1 MTHGFGIIGTGMI
14 ANFHAKAIQ
23 DLPDAKLVAC
33 YSRSF
38 EKAEAFANTHGCKA
52 YESLEEMLADPD
64 LTIVTICTPSGAHM
78 EPAVAA
84 AEAGKHVIIEKPL
97 EITLERCDA
106 IISACEKAGVRLA
119 AVFQSR
125 FHDGPQKLK
134 KAIDEGRFG
143 TLTLGDT
150 YVKWWRDQAYYDSGA
165 WRGTWDLDGGGAL
178 MNQAIHSVD
187 LLTWLMGPVKQIVA
201 MTDTLGHE
209 RIEVEDVAVAA
220 LRFENGALGTIEA
233 TTAAQPGYL
242 KKVEICGTEGSVTV
256 EEEDVTRWD
265 FAKRTAEDVE
275 IGQAMAKK
283 KSGGGG
289 ASDPKAI
296 GHHGHREL
304 FRQVLASI
312 DNDTPL
318 SIDGHEGRRA
328 VEIILGIYQA
338 AKTGR
343 AVSLPLKSGAGT
355 ATAAASS
362 DVDAG
367 TFSFGETDDGGDF
380 DGFGG
385 AAPSTSEPASLADR
399 ARAARPKGGAW
410 KAIRTM
416 LSIVIGGVVGIGG
429 AMLLL
434 SAIKPNEFKK
444 QVLNPLKSSTGWE
457 ISLPW
462 VPSDVPLPEED
473 DEDITPNPNPTFP
486 PMGGDV
492 MPPLPEEVDTPET
505 ASNDPLD
512 LDLPPGDDPLGLG
525 LDLDPEEM
533 LNPNPP
539 VPAAAG
545 PIALAGVEQISPSAL
560 DEHVGGLFEQVQP
573 PADSEDPTAP
583 PVLGPE
589 LYDALGTAGDLSA
602 RVDPEGENR
611 QSAIDGAQAL
621 FSRVARGRGNLNTLG
636 QLGLQR
642 FRSAPAEQPG
652 IAVAGEILHLE
663 LGKLSILHV
672 QPFGATQRIQVA
684 VTDRGDLAIGDL
696 VAVAGR
702 LLSDPSAKLPGYQ
715 GKANKVIFAPIVV
728 PIAPAEAQ

>member
-23 DLPDAKLVAC
+23 DLPNARLVAC

-38 EKAEAFANTHGCKA
+38 EKAEAFASANACKA

-106 IISACEKAGVRLA
+106 IIAACEKAGVKLA

-304 FRQVLASI
+304 FRQVLVSI
-312 DNDTPL
+312 DEDTPL
-318 SIDGHEGRRA
+318 EIDGHEGRRA
-328 VEIILGIYQA
+328 VEIILGIYRA
-338 AKTGR
+338 ARTGR
-343 AVSLPLKSGAGT
+343 TVSLPLKSGAGA
-355 ATAAASS
+355 ATAATGA
-362 DVDAG
+362 DADAG

-385 AAPSTSEPASLADR
+385 AAASTSEPASLADR

-434 SAIKPNEFKK
+434 SWIKPNEFKQ
-444 QVLNPLKSSTGWE
+444 QVLNPLNRSTGWNV
-457 ISLPW
+457 SLPW
-462 VPSDVPLPEED
+462 VPSDATLPEEED
-473 DEDITPNPNPTFP
+473 DGIAPDTNPTFP
-486 PMGGDV
+486 PMGSDV
-492 MPPLPEEVDTPET
+492 MPPVPEVEPGTGT

-512 LDLPPGDDPLGLG
+512 LDLPPADDPLGLG

-533 LNPNPP
+533 LNPNPLA
-539 VPAAAG
+539 PAPSG
-545 PIALAGVEQISPSAL
+545 PITLAGVELISPSAL

-573 PADSEDPTAP
+573 PADSPDPTAP
-583 PVLGPE
+583 PVLAPE

-602 RVDPEGENR
+602 RVDPDGENR

-621 FSRVARGRGNLNTLG
+621 FSRVARGRGNLDTLG
-636 QLGLQR
+636 QLGFQR
-642 FRSAPAEQPG
+642 FRTAPADQPG
-652 IAVAGEILHLE
+652 IALAGQVMAVQ
-663 LGKLSILHV
+663 LGKLVILEV
-672 QPFGATQRIQVA
+672 QPFGATQRVRVA
-684 VTDRGDLAIGDL
+684 VTDRAGLTEGDA

-702 LLSDPSAKLPGYQ
+702 LLTNPSAELPAYRGQ
-715 GKANKVIFAPIVV
+715 ANKLIFAPIVV
-728 PIAPAEAQ
+728 NIAPADAR